1 MKKALLSLL
10 TTACL
15 TLILSLQGFAQS
27 NLIYFWNFNTFT
39 ATIKLPAVASLAA
52 DYAIN
57 GLDTAKARVTYAPI
71 VPVSASYASYADFV
85 AGDTTNARMGAA
97 AGNGFRA
104 RNPSDSMQ
112 LLMYM
117 PTTNFK
123 NLQLKYACQTSS
135 FTSGML
141 QQLYSYS
148 LDSGKTWISSG
159 TGLSKFS
166 DTTTLNF
173 SLYSIHVNDTNAN
186 NNRKFVFKMTFKFN
200 NTGTSGNNRFD
211 NITLEGDSINKQV
224 SHTGVSPIDNASEL
238 CTLSP
243 NPVQNVLQLATKVE
257 GDKTIVILDV
267 LGQQVYTSKM
277 ASATMEINTADLKT
291 GLYYLHIISSN
302 SGKGQNLKRSFY
314 KL

>member
-1 MKKALLSLL
+1 MS
-10 TTACL
+10 
-15 TLILSLQGFAQS
+15 IQGFAQS
-27 NLIYFWNFNTFT
+27 NLIYYWNFNTFT

-52 DYAIN
+52 DYAIT
-57 GLDTAKARVTYAPI
+57 GMDTAKARVTYAPI
-71 VPVSASYASYADFV
+71 VPVSAAYASYADFV
-85 AGDTTNARMGAA
+85 TGDTTNTRMGAA

-112 LLMYM
+112 LVMYM

-173 SLYSIHVNDTNAN
+173 SLYSLHVNDTNAN

-211 NITLEGDSINKQV
+211 NITLEGDSVNKQI
-224 SHTGVSPIDNASEL
+224 SHVGLINISNGSGR

-243 NPVQNVLQLATKVE
+243 NPVQNVLQVATNLDGE
-257 GDKTIVILDV
+257 KTIIILDV

-277 ASATMEINTADLKT
+277 SSANMEINTSDLKA
-291 GLYYLHIISSN
+291 GLYYLNIIYNNSN
-302 SGKGQNLKRSFY
+302 KTQSLKQSFY